1 MKSSNTSERLKEI
14 IALRQVK
21 QVDIID
27 STGITKGALSSY
39 ITGRYEPKQDKIY
52 ILAKYFDVSE
62 AWLMGY
68 DVPMEK
74 IPAASAG
81 PIDAQKAQLLKYY
94 DLLNDEGINRLLEQA
109 QFFASQDKYKEIKSG
124 ESAG

>member
-1 MKSSNTSERLKEI
+1 MKTSNTSERLKEI

-21 QVDIID
+21 QVDIIE

-68 DVPMEK
+68 DVPMERV
-74 IPAASAG
+74 PAASSA
-81 PIDAQKAQLLKYY
+81 PVDVQKAQLLKYY
-94 DLLNDEGINRLLEQA
+94 ELLNEEGRNRLLEQA
-109 QFFASQDKYKEIKSG
+109 QFFASQDKYKETKID

>member
-1 MKSSNTSERLKEI
+1 MKTSNTSERLKEI

-21 QVDIID
+21 QVDIIE

-74 IPAASAG
+74 VPAAASG
-81 PIDAQKAQLLKYY
+81 PIDSQLARLLKYY
-94 DLLNDEGINRLLEQA
+94 ELLNEEGRNRLLEQA
-109 QFFASQDKYKEIKSG
+109 QFFASQDKYKEIKTG
-124 ESAG
+124 KDVG

>member
-14 IALRQVK
+14 IALRKVK
-21 QVDIID
+21 QVDIIE

-39 ITGRYEPKQDKIY
+39 ITGRYEPKQDNIY

-74 IPAASAG
+74 ISASSSV
-81 PIDAQKAQLLKYY
+81 PMDSQKARLLKYY
-94 DLLNDEGINRLLEQA
+94 DLLNEEGKERLLNYA
-109 QFFASQDKYKEIKSG
+109 QDLDASGRYKETKAS
-124 ESAG
+124 EDAG